1 MNCAIIDDEPLALD
15 LIGSYVEKT
24 PFLTLAGKYNSA
36 VEALAALEKEPVDL
50 LFCDIQMPELSG
62 LDLAKHLPVQTQVV
76 FITAYSEYAIESYKV
91 NTTGYLTKPVAYAD
105 FLQAA
110 NKARNIYDTV
120 IKTEKEG
127 STDDF
132 MYVKA
137 DYKTVRIDLDDIL
150 FIEGLKDYVKIH
162 RASTD
167 RALLSLSSM
176 HQIESRLPVD
186 RFLRVHRSYIVNMK
200 HVDRFERGHVVMGE
214 TNIPISDSNREMVQ
228 RFVADHM
235 LTR

>member
-137 DYKTVRIDLDDIL
+137 DYKTVRVDLSDIL
-150 FIEGLKDYVKIH
+150 YIEGLKDYVKIH

-167 RALLSLSSM
+167 RPLLSLSSM
-176 HQIESRLPVD
+176 HQIEERLPKD
-186 RFLRVHRSYIVNMK
+186 RFFRVHRSYIVNMK
-200 HVDRFERGHVVMGE
+200 FVDRFERGHIVVGE
-214 TNIPISDSNREMVQ
+214 TNIPISDSNREAVQ
-228 RFVADHM
+228 RFVADHL